1 MAKNRLIPKIDFKNP
16 WIFFISTGLLFLLFL
31 LKGRIF
37 TLLGNCWNRLHPDC
51 WSRWDSGLYLEIAE
65 KGHTLFLCPDFPGAW
80 CGTSGWAPLYPFIIR
95 LFHGLF
101 PGLSFAEWGMYLSN
115 GFWWASLYWLYRLIR
130 KSNWS
135 NSLILSAFGL
145 YLFMPGNVY
154 FHAIFPISLLG
165 FCFLGM
171 LVYLQESQFWKAG
184 IFGFFATLSYSIGFF
199 LIPVLAFWMVEN
211 QIRRG
216 GWKFERK
223 LLLPQLPVLVLSALG
238 ITTWFVYDY
247 WATGHWNALFLI
259 QSKYGHRI
267 DLPFRMLAR
276 HFEIML
282 NSKTPWEFAVELQ
295 NYFVWILVIYL
306 VIQLYK
312 MRATQTYWSLYSAL
326 LLMFWWIPYS
336 GTEVSALYRQ
346 MAVLFPLIL
355 MIFPSIRAQSR
366 WIILSILMLF
376 TFPLGYLFII
386 SVLV

>member
-1 MAKNRLIPKIDFKNP
+1 MAQNRLISKINFKNP

-31 LKGRIF
+31 GKGRIF

-101 PGLSFAEWGMYLSN
+101 PALSFAEWGMYLSN

-135 NSLILSAFGL
+135 NSLILAAFGL

-171 LVYLQESQFWKAG
+171 LVMLQELQFWKAG

-199 LIPVLAFWMVEN
+199 LIPAIAFWMVEN

-223 LLLPQLPVLVLSALG
+223 LLLPQLPVLVLTALG

-259 QSKYGHRI
+259 QSKYGHHI

-295 NYFVWILVIYL
+295 NYFVWFLVIYS
-306 VIQLYK
+306 VVHLYK
-312 MRATQTYWSLYSAL
+312 LRHTQPFWSLYSCL

-346 MAVLFPLIL
+346 MAVLFPLFL
-355 MIFPSIRAQSR
+355 MLFQTFPSKSR
-366 WIILSILMLF
+366 WIFLSIMILF
-376 TFPLGYLFII
+376 TIPLGYLFII